1 MSGVVRKMRITRGIQ
16 QCERQVLAYPA
27 SALTSTPVAYRL
39 LSHFANGLLPV
50 VGRERQKGRIMTVGE
65 VCNRDVIIA
74 KPETPLPEAATLMK
88 HYHVGD
94 LVIVDTRPNGQRTPV
109 GIVTDR
115 DIALAVATQ
124 VERLPYLHVRDL
136 MRRDVVTA
144 LDSESLHTALKK
156 MQNAGI
162 RRLPVVT
169 ADGVLE
175 GIVTLDDIIEL
186 LSEELADLT
195 RLVIQE
201 QK

>member
-1 MSGVVRKMRITRGIQ
+1 
-16 QCERQVLAYPA
+16 
-27 SALTSTPVAYRL
+27 
-39 LSHFANGLLPV
+39 
-50 VGRERQKGRIMTVGE
+50 MTVGE
-65 VCNRDVIIA
+65 VCSRDVIIA

-94 LVIVDTRPNGQRTPV
+94 LVIVDTRSNGQRTPV
-109 GIVTDR
+109 GILTDR
-115 DIALAVATQ
+115 DIALAVASQ

-136 MRRDVVTA
+136 MRHDVVTA
-144 LDSESLHTALKK
+144 LESESLHTALKK
-156 MQNAGI
+156 MQSAGI

-169 ADGVLE
+169 AEGVLE

-201 QK
+201 QKKERLRGVMS